1 MLEHL
6 TYETFAGHEGETFQ
20 VSHEDGPP
28 LALVLTEVATIHL
41 EGWGLEGTRP
51 ARQPFTLLFV
61 GTPDVVLPQRIY
73 RFEHADIGAFEM
85 LIVPVGRDAQGTSYE
100 AVFT

>member
-1 MLEHL
+1 
-6 TYETFAGHEGETFQ
+6 
-20 VSHEDGPP
+20 
-28 LALVLTEVATIHL
+28 
-41 EGWGLEGTRP
+41 
-51 ARQPFTLLFV
+51 
-61 GTPDVVLPQRIY
+61 VVLPQRNY